1 MPSGNLFT
9 EEGRTRFR
17 NFGLR
22 LWSYLLVFLALGA
35 IVGAFVFA
43 HWTRG
48 GMGPL
53 ERLYFR
59 QYVKA
64 TATSWALPNR
74 PGKYVLLVSE
84 RGGTSIGV
92 TDELVH
98 PVLDE
103 QGKALRDRN
112 GQYSQYGQY
121 SWLFKPYPRAG
132 IDQPQ

>member
-1 MPSGNLFT
+1 MPGGNLFT

-43 HWTRG
+43 HWTQG

-64 TATSWALPNR
+64 TATSWVSPDRL
-74 PGKYVLLVSE
+74 GKYVLLVSE
-84 RGGTSIGV
+84 RGGISIGL
-92 TDELVH
+92 TDDLVQ

-103 QGKALRDRN
+103 HGKALRD
-112 GQYSQYGQY
+112 QYG
-121 SWLFKPYPRAG
+121 W
-132 IDQPQ
+132 

>member
-53 ERLYFR
+53 GRLYFR

-64 TATSWALPNR
+64 TVISWAAPNR
-74 PGKYVLLVSE
+74 PGKYILLVSE

-92 TDELVH
+92 TDELVY
-98 PVLDE
+98 LIMDS
-103 QGKALRDRN
+103 QGKAVRDR
-112 GQYSQYGQY
+112 YGHHG
-121 SWLFKPYPRAG
+121 WLF
-132 IDQPQ
+132 

>member
-22 LWSYLLVFLALGA
+22 LWSYLLVFSTLGA
-35 IVGAFVFA
+35 IAGAFVFA

-59 QYVKA
+59 QYMKA
-64 TATSWALPNR
+64 TAASSILPNR
-74 PGKYVLLVSE
+74 PGNYVLLVSE
-84 RGGTSIGV
+84 RDGTSPG
-92 TDELVH
+92 
-98 PVLDE
+98 
-103 QGKALRDRN
+103 
-112 GQYSQYGQY
+112 
-121 SWLFKPYPRAG
+121 AG
-132 IDQPQ
+132 ISRPRWRRARVRNSEMERWFRHSIYGGAGL